1 MGVKGEGWRRLLI
14 RGYLILIGYWISWFI
29 YVNAIDV
36 PIPDIFL
43 GTIIGW
49 YFFVKIIAWTVR
61 GSRKDKDNVLSDSER
76 ERLWDEK
83 SDDEKKEVIEDMNRH
98 MKVIFDDLEKQI
110 ERGDVH
116 EKKRKK

>member
-1 MGVKGEGWRRLLI
+1 
-14 RGYLILIGYWISWFI
+14 
-29 YVNAIDV
+29 
-36 PIPDIFL
+36 
-43 GTIIGW
+43 
-49 YFFVKIIAWTVR
+49 WTVR